1 MAEPEPAEGSLRQ
14 TQAPIV
20 FYVILTIARWIGWT
34 AVGLAIG
41 IGLGLYI
48 GWFAWPVEYR
58 DANPTVLQDSYRQD
72 YILMIATAYGV
83 DGDLERAEQ
92 RLDELGTNGRNLVL
106 DSLLDMVVREAPE
119 TELLQVAR
127 LGRDLGLT
135 SPAIER
141 YTGAEP

>member
-1 MAEPEPAEGSLRQ
+1 MPSLPRDGISPL
-14 TQAPIV
+14 TQ
-20 FYVILTIARWIGWT
+20 YVISTIARWIGWT

-72 YILMIATAYGV
+72 YILMIATAYGI
-83 DGDLERAEQ
+83 DGNLGRAEQ
-92 RLDELGTNGRNLVL
+92 RLDELGANGRNLVL
-106 DSLLDMVVREAPE
+106 DSLLDMIVREAPE
-119 TELLQVAR
+119 AELQQVAR

-141 YTGAEP
+141 YAGVGP